1 MKLGESEGLN
11 LQALW
16 LMVNL
21 NFPLIIRR
29 KAVGNRGGKKIGSK
43 EKASDAIKAF
53 VLCTNCGKYCMKKK
67 KYQKYV
73 GMRIYVPHQKKQKHS
88 LKNMQE
94 NVDNYLI
101 FTLHTSVHFSAFF
114 SHNLPN

>member
-29 KAVGNRGGKKIGSK
+29 KAVGNRCGKKIGSK

-67 KYQKYV
+67 KYQKYI
-73 GMRIYVPHQKKQKHS
+73 GMRIYVPHQKRQKHS

-101 FTLHTSVHFSAFF
+101 YSSYICALLSLYLS
-114 SHNLPN
+114 